1 MSKQDLKICPVC
13 KKGFS
18 YRTRYGKDAITCSD
32 NCKQTMVIVRSE
44 DPEEWSNM
52 VREAE
57 TMRKPARQSCA
68 LYDTG
73 SKYRICSPPQVSPP
87 YGALWR
93 TANSI
98 SRRRMRDGLVKMK
111 WRQRKNEV
119 QRMWSRYVFG

>member
-57 TMRKPARQSCA
+57 TMRRPARQSCA

-73 SKYRICSPPQVSPP
+73 SKCCT
-87 YGALWR
+87 GLTALWC
-93 TANSI
+93 TVEDCKFYKPKVDA
-98 SRRRMRDGLVKMK
+98 
-111 WRQRKNEV
+111 
-119 QRMWSRYVFG
+119 